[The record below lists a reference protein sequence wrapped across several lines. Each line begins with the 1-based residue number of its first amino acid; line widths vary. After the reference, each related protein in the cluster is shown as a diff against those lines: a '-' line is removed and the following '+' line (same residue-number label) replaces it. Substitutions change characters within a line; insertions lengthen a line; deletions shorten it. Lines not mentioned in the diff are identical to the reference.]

1 MFSLNRVLVAF
12 AVMTTAVAASGVA
25 VSAAPIPVTVRSVAP
40 SATDPAIDDRYGD
53 HYVAVGPATLRNG
66 KMLVFFAGT
75 GGRPDDYSQFLRHAA
90 KRGYLVV
97 GLAYPNDLSI
107 NGDVCAGQP
116 PQCKEDSRLEILLG
130 ASVVNSPWLFPNV
143 SDADAAYHRLVKL
156 VAHQDEFFPLQ
167 GWDDLLAD
175 PDTPE
180 WELIAF
186 AGHSQG
192 GGHAAMTGKIN
203 TVDRVVLFDATE
215 PAEWTQEPKDTAS
228 HRFWGL
234 AHERED
240 PYESVTRSWQLLAI
254 PGELF
259 IVDGQAP
266 PFGGSHRLVSTT
278 TGCTGDPGDSS
289 TWHQCV
295 IADEHLP
302 TGATL
307 THLKTVWDHLLS
319 S

>member
-1 MFSLNRVLVAF
+1 MTATVALP
-12 AVMTTAVAASGVA
+12 GVA
-25 VSAAPIPVTVRSVAP
+25 VPGVAASAAPIPVTVRSVAP
-40 SATDPAIDDRYGD
+40 SATDPAIDDRYGE

-75 GGRPDDYSQFLRHAA
+75 GGRPDDYSQFLIHAA
-90 KRGYLVV
+90 KRGYLAV

-116 PQCKEDSRLEILLG
+116 AQCKEDTRLEILLG
-130 ASVVNSPWLFPNV
+130 ASVVNSPWLYPNI
-143 SDADAAYHRLVKL
+143 SDADAAYHRLVRL
-156 VAHQDEFFPLQ
+156 VANQAAAYPAE
-167 GWDDLLAD
+167 GWGGLLVD
-175 PDTPE
+175 PATPR
-180 WELIAF
+180 WGSIAF

-203 TVDRVVLFDATE
+203 TVDRAVLFDATE
-215 PAEWTQEPKDTAS
+215 PAAWTQEPKDTPS
-228 HRFWGL
+228 NRFWGL

-240 PYESVTRSWQLLAI
+240 PFESVTRSWQLLGI

-266 PFGGSHRLVSTT
+266 PFGGSHQLVSTT
-278 TGCTGDPGDSS
+278 TACTGDPGDSS

-295 IADEHLP
+295 IADQHLP

-307 THLKTVWDHLLS
+307 THLKTVWNHLLAG
-319 S
+319 